1 MDVYDAIPTC
11 AARVLFLRHN
21 ECLLTIGLKEYPFF
35 SPLFML
41 ITRQFGKAENK
52 NIKLVCTQRLLIREF
67 CYGQVNELD
76 TLKWLISRQ
85 YTSIRISNFICN
97 CFKRIVGI
105 FLKANTLHTTSIRF
119 NQCKD
124 LKQNKNSDI
133 MLLRD
138 LTASSSKLVPQG
150 IGQYL
155 ARMRRRSFH
164 SSCAVSY
171 LAVKIKE
178 RITKGNILESKS
190 LVTKVLEKNV
200 SAHPLYLVNKKARA
214 TYFLITLV
222 RKELQLYKNKQNVY
236 NGLIDILNKSE
247 FLIACYQE
255 ISQKEVG
262 GCNKQQPFTDY
273 KINSVDREWFVNLS
287 NSLVTGKFNFSK
299 LVNSPLEYKIVKK
312 ALATIIEEIW
322 ESISSDNSHRPNRSE
337 HHALKTIYLYGG
349 YYPWVIHGY
358 FTKDSFSN
366 EIIMN
371 CIKKIIKCPTMVEL
385 IQKAL
390 KAGYIEQLFGSNKSF
405 LAEIS
410 DSFVIRNVSP
420 LLCNIVLNEFD
431 NYMVILKSTFTVSSL
446 LLDKYNRNIT
456 LPRFGKY
463 TNLDKLLY
471 IRYGNEFV
479 IFMETKLDTA
489 KHIRL
494 RIKNFLQT
502 KGLSL
507 NMERFVIKN
516 TVQGFSFLGASC
528 KRYFVKIRPYG
539 GIESIRINNSFGLSL
554 KTKMTRI
561 RINIDLRKIYKKLV
575 DSKYARF
582 SNHSQKV
589 PLGTAKNSILNLSH
603 ADIIEL
609 YNLRVIKLINFY
621 SFAANRHK
629 LKNII
634 WLLHISCALTLAK
647 KYKIRSKSLI
657 FKRFGRS
664 LACPETGVKLYIFK
678 SLKAIHDYRPNA
690 KVNIYFPYTKNR
702 SNIFNSHIINNN
714 NRNSIISSRGFL
726 SRGKIFYSG
735 GLPAVRARINN
746 IQ

>member
-1 MDVYDAIPTC
+1 
-11 AARVLFLRHN
+11 
-21 ECLLTIGLKEYPFF
+21 
-35 SPLFML
+35 
-41 ITRQFGKAENK
+41 
-52 NIKLVCTQRLLIREF
+52 
-67 CYGQVNELD
+67 
-76 TLKWLISRQ
+76 
-85 YTSIRISNFICN
+85 
-97 CFKRIVGI
+97 
-105 FLKANTLHTTSIRF
+105 
-119 NQCKD
+119 
-124 LKQNKNSDI
+124 
-133 MLLRD
+133 
-138 LTASSSKLVPQG
+138 
-150 IGQYL
+150 
-155 ARMRRRSFH
+155 
-164 SSCAVSY
+164 
-171 LAVKIKE
+171 
-178 RITKGNILESKS
+178 
-190 LVTKVLEKNV
+190 
-200 SAHPLYLVNKKARA
+200 
-214 TYFLITLV
+214 
-222 RKELQLYKNKQNVY
+222 
-236 NGLIDILNKSE
+236 
-247 FLIACYQE
+247 
-255 ISQKEVG
+255 
-262 GCNKQQPFTDY
+262 
-273 KINSVDREWFVNLS
+273 
-287 NSLVTGKFNFSK
+287 
-299 LVNSPLEYKIVKK
+299 
-312 ALATIIEEIW
+312 
-322 ESISSDNSHRPNRSE
+322 
-337 HHALKTIYLYGG
+337 
-349 YYPWVIHGY
+349 
-358 FTKDSFSN
+358 
-366 EIIMN
+366 
-371 CIKKIIKCPTMVEL
+371 MVEL

-634 WLLHISCALTLAK
+634 
-647 KYKIRSKSLI
+647 
-657 FKRFGRS
+657 
-664 LACPETGVKLYIFK
+664 
-678 SLKAIHDYRPNA
+678 
-690 KVNIYFPYTKNR
+690 
-702 SNIFNSHIINNN
+702 
-714 NRNSIISSRGFL
+714 
-726 SRGKIFYSG
+726 
-735 GLPAVRARINN
+735 
-746 IQ
+746 

>member
-1 MDVYDAIPTC
+1 M
-11 AARVLFLRHN
+11 
-21 ECLLTIGLKEYPFF
+21 
-35 SPLFML
+35 
-41 ITRQFGKAENK
+41 
-52 NIKLVCTQRLLIREF
+52 
-67 CYGQVNELD
+67 
-76 TLKWLISRQ
+76 
-85 YTSIRISNFICN
+85 
-97 CFKRIVGI
+97 
-105 FLKANTLHTTSIRF
+105 
-119 NQCKD
+119 
-124 LKQNKNSDI
+124 
-133 MLLRD
+133 
-138 LTASSSKLVPQG
+138 
-150 IGQYL
+150 
-155 ARMRRRSFH
+155 
-164 SSCAVSY
+164 
-171 LAVKIKE
+171 
-178 RITKGNILESKS
+178 
-190 LVTKVLEKNV
+190 
-200 SAHPLYLVNKKARA
+200 
-214 TYFLITLV
+214 

-236 NGLIDILNKSE
+236 NGLIDIFNKPE

-262 GCNKQQPFTDY
+262 GCNKQPFTDY

-322 ESISSDNSHRPNRSE
+322 ESISSDNNHRPNRSE

-431 NYMVILKSTFTVSSL
+431 NYMVILKSTFTVSRL

-479 IFMETKLDTA
+479 IFIETKLDTA

-494 RIKNFLQT
+494 RIKNFIQT

-528 KRYFVKIRPYG
+528 KRYFVKIRPYR

-582 SNHSQKV
+582 SNHSQIV
-589 PLGTAKNSILNLSH
+589 PLGTAKNSNLNLSH
-603 ADIIEL
+603 ADIIGL

-657 FKRFGRS
+657 FKIFGRS
-664 LACPETGVKLYIFK
+664 LACPKTGVKLYIFK
-678 SLKAIHDYRPNA
+678 SLKAIHDYRPNT
-690 KVNIYFPYTKNR
+690 KVNIYFPYTKNK

-714 NRNSIISSRGFL
+714 NRDSIISSRGFL
-726 SRGKIFYSG
+726 SRGKIPFSSV
-735 GLPAVRARINN
+735 GLPALRARIHN
-746 IQ
+746 IQEITPLFITGFVDAEGSFILKIWKNNKRTLGWEVQPVFAIHLNERDLDLLEEIQRFFAGIGHINHTRQGSVMYSVSNRKDLLLLINHFDSYPLITKKFYDYLLFRLAFSITSRGSLDSDKLQKLVNIRASMNKGLTPELTKAFPLTIPYNKGVTKIKYLAR